1 MKKFIL
7 AVSIAVVILFA
18 GYYAYYHMGVYVNVH
33 SDAPVTTF
41 MKTDE
46 DTIYMERDGV
56 YEPFEIRGVNMGVGI
71 PGKWATD
78 YAIDKETYLRWFQWI
93 QELGANTIRVYTILH
108 DDFYNA
114 FYEYNSAR
122 EEAGLEPL
130 WLIHGV
136 WVNDYVQNSHRDA
149 YDDDFLQAL
158 LDDSKTLVDILHGNR
173 SLSLGRGLGSGSYRK
188 DVSRWVI
195 GYILG
200 VEWEDVTVAY
210 TDNKYPERNSYSG
223 TYMYTTE
230 DATPFEAMLAQAGDS
245 IIEYETQRYRQQRLV
260 AFSNWPTTDP
270 FTYPN
275 AIRYFFL
282 KCAAVNVEHIKTT
295 DAFLSGSFAS
305 YHVYPYYPDYL
316 NYVLN
321 PVEFEDEEPLWQ
333 KVIDG
338 FEHTEDDVLIE
349 DVLTGNQNTDFY
361 DESGQPNT
369 YYAYI
374 KMLNN
379 YHTIPVVISEY
390 GVSTGRGMAQRDINT
405 GRNQGHMT
413 EQEQGQAI
421 IDCYEDIMAAG
432 SAGSCV
438 FTWQDEWFKRT
449 WNTMAN
455 VDLDNT
461 PYWSDYQ
468 TNEQYFGLLAFDP
481 GVEESISYVD
491 GDTSEWTE
499 DDVILSTEEGSLS
512 MKYDE
517 KFLYF
522 YAQWENFDPEHDV
535 LYIPIDTTPK
545 SGSTYCRNYNISFER
560 ACDFVICIDGTDNSR
575 VMVQE
580 RYEVL
585 RAMFLRETADMDAFV
600 DPPELDSPRF
610 KIISLMLQTATPLL
624 TGNWSA
630 SAETYETGALRHG
643 NANPDSEDF
652 DSLADFCYTDHG
664 VEIRIPWQ
672 LLNFANPSEMMIHDD
687 YYENYGVEYIHIDE
701 MYVGMAAGDA
711 TEYRIP
717 MASLPLEGWGKTVT
731 YHERLKESYYIL
743 QEYWAG
749 LDS

>member
-361 DESGQPNT
+361 DESGHPNT

-481 GVEESISYVD
+481 GEEESISYVD

-545 SGSTYCRNYNISFER
+545 SGSTYCRNYDISFER

-585 RAMFLRETADMDAFV
+585 RAIFFRETADMDAFV

-630 SAETYETGALRHG
+630 SAETYETGVLRHG

-701 MYVGMAAGDA
+701 MYVGMAAGNA